1 MKFILSTL
9 TIASLLLAYVEARS
23 KFISGESWNYILGD
37 ESFDL
42 SKEKA
47 TVIDIDYTKSAD
59 VIKKYHNAGKKV
71 ICYFSGGTIEE
82 WRDDFKDFKAVSG
95 LVKNTYGDWPDEYW
109 LDIRVSGLRP
119 LLKKRMKIAYDKKC
133 DGIEVDNLDGYSV
146 NKGHW
151 DVKESDAIEFA
162 KWLANTA
169 HEVGISIGLKNVPD
183 LIGKLE
189 SYYDFAIN
197 ESCVNHNECH
207 LYKPFLNNNKA
218 VFGITYGNF
227 DTKLASICKNL
238 DGLNISMIVKESL
251 IIKQAGYTFDGKK
264 HCGSSFNTGASSSS
278 SNKAAVTAKKTTVKK
293 TTTVVSKPTTVVTNT
308 NVNAANTAAKAPV
321 NNAVSN
327 TAINNVAAS
336 NNAAVSNNE
345 VASKT
350 KEEIIV
356 DNDMFTITETT
367 VIEGAEPVNNA
378 VDPSDIPIE
387 TSDPNISTT
396 PVEEDNSK
404 EISDQFDKEEG
415 SNTGTIVGV
424 AVTGSV
430 VGAAALAVLIKK
442 NPKQY
447 EQIKRSISRRA
458 TSVRR
463 GASTISRR
471 LTNKKPKSITLP
483 RSNGYAGIENANA
496 IVESNNKNEYNFN
509 NYDYEPN
516 DNNFNDNAYNM
527 NSYRYKFT
535 QNLDDFIN

>member
-1 MKFILSTL
+1 MKFFLSTI
-9 TIASLLLAYVEARS
+9 TIASLLLAHVEARW
-23 KFISGESWNYILGD
+23 KATVGLTWNYILGD

-47 TVIDIDYTKSAD
+47 TVIDIDYKKSAD
-59 VIKKYHNAGKKV
+59 VIQKYHNAGKKV

-109 LDIRVSGLRP
+109 LDIRVSGLKP
-119 LLKKRMKIAYDKKC
+119 LLKKRMQIAYDKKC

-197 ESCVNHNECH
+197 ESCANHNECY

-227 DTKLASICKNL
+227 DTKLNSLCKNL
-238 DGLNISMIVKESL
+238 DGLNISMIVKESV

-264 HCGSSFNTGASSSS
+264 HCGSGFNTGSTSSSS
-278 SNKAAVTAKKTTVKK
+278 SNKVVVTSKKTTLKK

-308 NVNAANTAAKAPV
+308 NANTANTAAKPV
-321 NNAVSN
+321 NNAATSN
-327 TAINNVAAS
+327 DAT
-336 NNAAVSNNE
+336 
-345 VASKT
+345 ASKT

-367 VIEGAEPVNNA
+367 IIEPENNAPVDAA
-378 VDPSDIPIE
+378 VDPSVSIE
-387 TSDPNISTT
+387 TSDPNVSTI
-396 PVEEDNSK
+396 PVEENK
-404 EISDQFDKEEG
+404 EISDQLNNDEG
-415 SNTGTIVGV
+415 SNTSTIVGV

-447 EQIKRSISRRA
+447 QQIKRSISRRA

-463 GASTISRR
+463 GASTISRK
-471 LTNKKPKSITLP
+471 LTNKKPKKVTLP
-483 RSNGYAGIENANA
+483 RNNDYAAIENANA
-496 IVESNNKNEYNFN
+496 IVESNNRFNDNEYNFSN
-509 NYDYEPN
+509 YNYDSN
-516 DNNFNDNAYNM
+516 DNNFNDNTYNM

-535 QNLDDFIN
+535 QNLDDFLN